1 MSAILGYRIL
11 SSRSRI
17 ESDDGDSN
25 TFFAYL
31 AGCYC
36 KDRCQFIYY
45 SESFVEAHKHLNTCY
60 PIIEVHCRSAV
71 ALGYG

>member
-31 AGCYC
+31 G
-36 KDRCQFIYY
+36 R
-45 SESFVEAHKHLNTCY
+45 L
-60 PIIEVHCRSAV
+60 
-71 ALGYG
+71 LL